1 MHSIRTKLA
10 AVTLTAILI
19 SVLTVGVV
27 GIFSLK
33 GLGDSSSRQ
42 ILSLLCEREAQS
54 LELYFSS
61 VMQTVETVSNY
72 AEHELTEISDLTMQH
87 HVGNVMEI
95 FSTLAESTQG
105 VMTFYYRVAPEISAR
120 SSGFWF
126 YRNEEGRF
134 IRHELTDVEAYD
146 EDDISHVGWYSIP
159 KERGE
164 AVWMNPYYNENLGA
178 MMISYVR
185 PIYREGTFIGVI
197 GVDIDYITLVD
208 RLEGTAVF
216 RSGYAFLTDENGKIV
231 YHPQREIGSD
241 SAAFR
246 EQEVQGLLSERVS
259 IVNYQYEQDSKL
271 AASSI
276 LTNGMRLY
284 VTAPQAEIDS
294 AWVNMVSVIL
304 AVSVTI
310 LLLFIAVSLGVTR
323 RITEP
328 LQNLTEAA
336 KQMEKGNYDVPLD
349 YRGNDEVGVLTSSF
363 ASMSAYMKEHIND
376 LNSRAYRDQLTNVRN
391 KAAYEIY
398 LRDREAERHSAPP
411 EKEGEDSF
419 GVAICMFDCNEL
431 KHINDMYGHARGD
444 IYLRNCCE
452 LICQVFSHSPVFR
465 IGGDEFLAVLKD
477 GDFLQ
482 REKLLQ
488 EFQTRMDQCADA
500 TNPWDRV
507 SVAFGLAEY
516 NATYDRSLEDT
527 VRRADRTMY
536 QNKRKMKSRGVV

>member
-19 SVLTVGVV
+19 SVLTVGTV
-27 GIFSLK
+27 GILSLK
-33 GLGDSSSRQ
+33 DLGSISSRQ

-61 VMQTVETVSNY
+61 VMQTVDTVSNY
-72 AEHELTEISDLTMQH
+72 AEDDLTEISDLTMH
-87 HVGNVMEI
+87 DHVNNVMEV

-120 SSGFWF
+120 ASGFWF
-126 YRNEEGRF
+126 YRDAEDRF

-185 PIYREGTFIGVI
+185 PIYSEGKFIGVI
-197 GVDIDYITLVD
+197 GVDIDYATLVD
-208 RLEGTAVF
+208 RVDGTTAF
-216 RSGYAFLTDENGKIV
+216 RSGYAFLTDEDGKIV
-231 YHPQREIGSD
+231 YHPNKEIGSD
-241 SAAFR
+241 SVAFR
-246 EQEVQGLLSERVS
+246 EQAVHGLLSERVS
-259 IVNYQYEQDSKL
+259 IVDYQYEQDSKL
-271 AASSI
+271 AACCI
-276 LTNGMRLY
+276 LANGMRLY
-284 VTAPQAEIDS
+284 VTAPQAEISS
-294 AWVNMVSVIL
+294 AWVNLESVIL
-304 AVSVTI
+304 AVSAVI
-310 LLLFIAVSLGVTR
+310 LLLFVAVSLDVTR
-323 RITEP
+323 RITAP
-328 LQNLTEAA
+328 LQSLTEAA
-336 KQMEKGNYDVPLD
+336 KQLEKGNYDFSLD

-363 ASMSAYMKEHIND
+363 ASMSAYMQEHIND

-391 KAAYEIY
+391 KAAYEVY
-398 LRDREAERHSAPP
+398 LREQEAELQSATP
-411 EKEGEDSF
+411 EKEGEESS

-431 KHINDMYGHARGD
+431 KYINDMYGHARGD
-444 IYLRNCCE
+444 VYLRNCCE

-482 REKLLQ
+482 REKLLR
-488 EFQTRMDQCADA
+488 EFQTWMDRRADA
-500 TNPWDRV
+500 ANPWERV
-507 SVAFGLAEY
+507 SVAFGLAIY
-516 NATYDRSLEDT
+516 NAAYDRSLEDT
-527 VRRADRTMY
+527 VRRSDRTMY
-536 QNKRKMKSRGVV
+536 QNKRKMKSRRV